1 MKKVV
6 ISVMLIFLC
15 LVIGFSSSIKFVYAE
30 NEGYTARALYL
41 IDYNTGEVLY
51 EKNSNAKM
59 PVASIVKL
67 MTILLTIENI
77 EAEKLSLEETVIVS
91 ENAAGMGGSQ
101 VFLEAGGEY
110 KVKDLLKSVIVS
122 SANDSSVALAERI
135 SGSVSGFVELMNNR
149 AKSLGLVDTKYVNP
163 TGLPAPSQFSSAKDV
178 AKLLKE
184 VSKYDI
190 YHKFSTIWID
200 KISHSN
206 NRETELVNT
215 NKLVRYFNGCDGG
228 KTGST
233 SEAGYCLATTAKRG
247 DMRLISVV
255 LGAENGKLRFAE
267 SSKLLN
273 YGFDNFFNKK
283 IVSEAEEIENSI
295 KIKYGN
301 VDNISVKSKEDIY
314 LLCKKN
320 AKDKIE
326 VKYDFF
332 ENIEAPV
339 SEGDVVGKVY
349 VIKNGEVVRE
359 SEVISSTTV
368 LKRSYI
374 DNINKTI
381 ENWKIAG

>member
-15 LVIGFSSSIKFVYAE
+15 LVMGFSSSIKFVYAE

-135 SGSVSGFVELMNNR
+135 SGSVSGFVELMNNK
-149 AKSLGLVDTKYVNP
+149 AKSLGLVDTNYVNP

-247 DMRLISVV
+247 NMRLISVV

-320 AKDKIE
+320 ANDKIE

>member
-215 NKLVRYFNGCDGG
+215 NKLVRYINGCDGG